1 MKMKRGI
8 RRKREERDGRVMR
21 GVVREELMRE
31 EGVDREIRQE
41 RN

>member
-1 MKMKRGI
+1 MKRGI